1 MPVDSYPDVD
11 RIIAL
16 PCSVDRLK
24 HLGSYVV
31 VSRLSVPRPRGA
43 PIVVASAPGE
53 KREEY
58 HTQMLALELASR
70 LAFMAD
76 EGAFVR
82 FVLR

>member
-1 MPVDSYPDVD
+1 MPVVSYPDVD

-16 PCSVDRLK
+16 PRFVDRLK
-24 HLGSYVV
+24 HLGSYVM

-43 PIVVASAPGE
+43 PIVVAGAPGE

-70 LAFMAD
+70 LAFIAD